1 MTTRP
6 RNIQNWKQFELTMS
20 DPPSYK
26 GHFNLIKKRLI
37 PFVNK
42 NRVRFWVTNYFG
54 PTRDFVLFRVKASER
69 KLKLTR
75 KLLQELKDQKE
86 IIRWRE
92 DKWDPKKDAETRI
105 VSASKKLG
113 LPPNIALGVRGP
125 YMLSQEIVFEKRVE
139 QLEAIYTK
147 AVGPCTKVL
156 YKALKS
162 KPTDPWMI
170 SLFIHL
176 ILNSL
181 DIAGPNPPREE
192 CSIRH
197 MPVY

>member
-1 MTTRP
+1 
-6 RNIQNWKQFELTMS
+6 MS

-26 GHFNLIKKRLI
+26 GHFDLIKKRLI

-42 NRVRFWVTNYFG
+42 NRLQFWVTNYFG
-54 PTRDFVLFRVKASER
+54 PTRDFILFRVKTNEK
-69 KLKLTR
+69 KLDLAR
-75 KLLQELKDQKE
+75 KLLQELERQKE
-86 IIRWRE
+86 IVSWKE
-92 DKWDPKKDAETRI
+92 DEWEPKEDAKTRI

-113 LPPNIALGVRGP
+113 LPSNVAFRVMGP
-125 YMLSQEIVFEKRVE
+125 CMFNQKVAVEERVK
-139 QLEAIYTK
+139 QLESIFTK
-147 AVGPCTKVL
+147 AVGSCTKAL
-156 YKALKS
+156 YEALDS

-181 DIAGPNPPREE
+181 DINGPTAPSEE
-192 CSIRH
+192 SSIRY